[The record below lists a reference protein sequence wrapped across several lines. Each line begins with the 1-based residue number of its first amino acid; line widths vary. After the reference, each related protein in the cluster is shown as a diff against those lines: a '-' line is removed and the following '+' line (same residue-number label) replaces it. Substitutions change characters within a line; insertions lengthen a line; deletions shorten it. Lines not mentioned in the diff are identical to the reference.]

1 MAIRNDKSNT
11 ALRELETIRF
21 VNSRLPLEEHYSRL
35 WTLHIAHFKA
45 VTVTRLT

>member
-1 MAIRNDKSNT
+1 MAIRNDICNT
-11 ALRELETIRF
+11 TLSELETIRF
-21 VNSRLPLEEHYSRL
+21 VNTRLPREEHYSRL